1 MFHFPFSL
9 FFFVRLCSIFHF
21 PLSLFCQRCS
31 IFQFIVIILSALFH
45 YPFSIVLLL
54 LAFVQFSTFH
64 CPILLSA
71 FVSSYFVLLFGVGL
85 QVNLLV
91 CFTNDALVDGDN
103 SVGVDNSSFLV
114 KSLLLL
120 KNTFWLLLWLSF
132 FVGTNDRFQLH
143 SESL

>member
-1 MFHFPFSL
+1 MFHFPFSIVL
-9 FFFVRLCSIFHF
+9 LCQPLFHF
-21 PLSLFCQRCS
+21 PFS
-31 IFQFIVIILSALFH
+31 IVLILSALFH

-54 LAFVQFSTFH
+54 LAFVPFSTFH

>member
-1 MFHFPFSL
+1 M
-9 FFFVRLCSIFHF
+9 
-21 PLSLFCQRCS
+21 
-31 IFQFIVIILSALFH
+31 FQFIVILLSALFH
-45 YPFSIVLLL
+45 YPFSIVLFL
-54 LAFVQFSTFH
+54 LAFVPFSTFH

-71 FVSSYFVLLFGVGL
+71 FVSSLFVLLFGVGL

-132 FVGTNDRFQLH
+132 LSNTSQIFFASVGSVGDLVGTNDRFQLH